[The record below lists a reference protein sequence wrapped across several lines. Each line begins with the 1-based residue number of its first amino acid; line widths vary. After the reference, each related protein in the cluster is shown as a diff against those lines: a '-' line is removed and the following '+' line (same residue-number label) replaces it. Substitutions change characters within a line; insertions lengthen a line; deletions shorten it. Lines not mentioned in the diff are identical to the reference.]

1 MRRVRGCVPMILEL
15 KEGRAGSPS
24 RPFLRDRTQ
33 EQREKS
39 RMIGP
44 SWRAVRRSAPTAG
57 YAPAG
62 ADPKFPAQVINP
74 QAFVSA
80 SRCNPTDPRCC
91 WKPHDPR

>member
-24 RPFLRDRTQ
+24 RPFLRDRTH

-44 SWRAVRRSAPTAG
+44 SQRAARRSAPTAG
-57 YAPAG
+57 YAPAP
-62 ADPKFPAQVINP
+62 ADHKFLAKVTNP
-74 QAFVSA
+74 QALVSA
-80 SRCNPTDPRCC
+80 GLHRYAKRCGLV
-91 WKPHDPR
+91 